1 VCALGQWVLVVIVLY
16 KYWKMNRLA
25 TLVVCE
31 TGWMH
36 SVLVTRAN
44 AALLGFAITGRH
56 RIARGNFVFLVLITV
71 CGAVAGLC
79 TVHSQ
84 CLLIFYLRSAHRY
97 RRCEFSRSKKSGKS
111 AKNPCPKSR
120 RGGTASARQVPMSGT
135 TCASAVFLQ
144 CHWSALAPD
153 LTFFRYVNIR
163 LTEELVIA
171 GFKKEPVIE
180 VSTVTVSITLF
191 CHG

>member
-36 SVLVTRAN
+36 YILVTRAN

-56 RIARGNFVFLVLITV
+56 RIARGNLFVVSITV

-84 CLLIFYLRSAHRY
+84 CLLIFCLRSAHRY
-97 RRCEFSRSKKSGKS
+97 RRCEFRGRKKRKECEKS
-111 AKNPCPKSR
+111 VS
-120 RGGTASARQVPMSGT
+120 
-135 TCASAVFLQ
+135 
-144 CHWSALAPD
+144 
-153 LTFFRYVNIR
+153 
-163 LTEELVIA
+163 
-171 GFKKEPVIE
+171 KEPPRRY
-180 VSTVTVSITLF
+180 SF
-191 CHG
+191 C

>member
-1 VCALGQWVLVVIVLY
+1 
-16 KYWKMNRLA
+16 
-25 TLVVCE
+25 
-31 TGWMH
+31 
-36 SVLVTRAN
+36 
-44 AALLGFAITGRH
+44 
-56 RIARGNFVFLVLITV
+56 
-71 CGAVAGLC
+71 
-79 TVHSQ
+79 
-84 CLLIFYLRSAHRY
+84 
-97 RRCEFSRSKKSGKS
+97 
-111 AKNPCPKSR
+111 
-120 RGGTASARQVPMSGT
+120 MSGT